1 MQKRPNFFRDLIKG
15 ISSGGAGTKGAIFA
29 FVLAILLLV
38 FGFFKTLFIL
48 ILTGAGYYVGTRYFE
63 NIEDFK
69 ELLDKLFPPG
79 FFR

>member
-48 ILTGAGYYVGTRYFE
+48 ILTGVGYYVGTRYFE